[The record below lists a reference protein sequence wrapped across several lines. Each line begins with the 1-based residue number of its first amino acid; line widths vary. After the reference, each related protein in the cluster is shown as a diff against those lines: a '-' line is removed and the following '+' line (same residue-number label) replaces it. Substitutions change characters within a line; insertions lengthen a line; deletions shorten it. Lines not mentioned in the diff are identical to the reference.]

1 MEITKYK
8 MKSLMLGISLSCS
21 AFLFPAMSQSYVV
34 LAKDAKVFD
43 EPNPTYV
50 TLNQKNKEVAPVA
63 GMAFKKIEDKAGWSM
78 VEYSPGLRG

>member
-50 TLNQKNKEVAPVA
+50 TLNQKTRK
-63 GMAFKKIEDKAGWSM
+63 SLL
-78 VEYSPGLRG
+78 SPAWHSRKSRIRQDGRWWNIHRG